1 MSWKCDKCKNTYADD
16 VEATQVA
23 GFRFCPH
30 CLGVSDDVKPI
41 KKRAD
46 VKKIVVAIMVAAII
60 VLVGA
65 VVSAVM
71 LFITNQIPAAVTAAV
86 CGFVAVVIL
95 SSVADS
101 VRKRNRDIF
110 GEDKSEKKRRERKE
124 RKEGK

>member
-16 VEATQVA
+16 VEPTVVA
-23 GFRFCPH
+23 DFRFCTH
-30 CLGVSDDVKPI
+30 CLGKGDEVQPI

-46 VKKIVVAIMVAAII
+46 VKKIVIALMVAALL
-60 VLVGA
+60 VMVGA

-71 LFITNQIPAAVTAAV
+71 LFISNQIPAAVTAAV

-95 SSVADS
+95 TSVSDN

-110 GEDKSEKKRRERKE
+110 GDDKTRKKKQ
-124 RKEGK
+124 

>member
-1 MSWKCDKCKNTYADD
+1 MNWKCDKCKNTYSKE
-16 VEATQVA
+16 VEPVIVA
-23 GFRFCPH
+23 GFKFCPR
-30 CLGVSDDVKPI
+30 CLGLKEEAQPV

-46 VKKIVVAIMVAAII
+46 VKKIVTAILVAALL

-71 LFITNQIPAAVTAAV
+71 LFISNQIPAAVTAAV

-110 GEDKSEKKRRERKE
+110 GDPKNPKEQKKFHL
-124 RKEGK
+124 

>member
-60 VLVGA
+60 VLVG
-65 VVSAVM
+65 VFCQTM
-71 LFITNQIPAAVTAAV
+71 LFYNFF
-86 CGFVAVVIL
+86 CGVYRAF
-95 SSVADS
+95 D
-101 VRKRNRDIF
+101 
-110 GEDKSEKKRRERKE
+110 
-124 RKEGK
+124 